1 MATCPTV
8 AADANHDGTIDLIET
23 EATSGSTTVP
33 FNGVPAATG
42 QIPAETYPQASAKG
56 SYGYEKTVSL
66 IALAAVRNYPLYR
79 RANHVASAPLGI
91 DERPVRG
98 AVGMV
103 ADGALGIAR
112 TKSGDD
118 WRSGS
123 RQSRMVVLAASI
135 EAKAA

>member
-1 MATCPTV
+1 VGTCPTL

-23 EATSGSTTVP
+23 EATSGSTMVP
-33 FNGVPAATG
+33 FNGVPAAL
-42 QIPAETYPQASAKG
+42 QIPTETYPKASAKG

-66 IALAAVRNYPLYR
+66 IASAAVRNYPLHR
-79 RANHVASAPLGI
+79 IANHVASAPLGI